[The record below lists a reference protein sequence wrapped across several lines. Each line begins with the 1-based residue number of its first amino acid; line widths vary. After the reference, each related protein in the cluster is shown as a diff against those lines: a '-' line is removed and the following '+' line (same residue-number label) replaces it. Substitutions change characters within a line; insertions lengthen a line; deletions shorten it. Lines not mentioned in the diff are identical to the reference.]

1 MKQSYLLKLYIGDM
15 NNETIIYFV
24 GSENQIWIGLD
35 GLIISVK
42 GSFWVCGWKAKGTLG
57 F

>member
-1 MKQSYLLKLYIGDM
+1 MKQSYLLKLYIGDV

-24 GSENQIWIGLD
+24 GSENQIWIELD